1 MIGDEENVRP
11 VVLTIAGFDPSGGAG
26 ILADVRAFAHF
37 DTDPVAVITS
47 LTFQNSNAVSG
58 AAHQAPETVRSQII
72 SLLAAHKIAAV
83 KTGMLPTRETV
94 LEVVRLIGDADL
106 PAPVID
112 PVMRS
117 SSGFD
122 LMTTDAWDSL
132 LTELM
137 PLSRVIT
144 PNIPEAERITGL
156 RISNEDDMRRAAERI
171 REMGA
176 GAVLIKG
183 GHLGKQ
189 RSDNEGQQTA
199 ASERGSSPTVREGS
213 GEAIDLLDD
222 NGEVTV
228 FRADWI
234 AGPPMRGTGC
244 ALSAAIA
251 ACLANGMTLKDAVGI
266 AKRFVSTERA
276 REARPTRSS
285 LFPSSLRKPV
295 CH

>member
-1 MIGDEENVRP
+1 MVVDENIVRP

-37 DTDPVAVITS
+37 ETNPVAAITS
-47 LTFQNSNAVSG
+47 LTFQNSTAMSG
-58 AAHQAPETVRSQII
+58 AVHQTAETVRDQIM
-72 SLLAAHKIAAV
+72 SLITAHQIAAV
-83 KTGMLPTRETV
+83 KTGMLPTREIV
-94 LEVVRLIGDADL
+94 LEVVRLVRERHL

-122 LMTTDAWDSL
+122 LMTSDAWDSL

-144 PNIPEAERITGL
+144 PNIPEAERMTEQ
-156 RISNEDDMRRAAERI
+156 RISNEDEMRRAAATI

-176 GAVLIKG
+176 RAVLIKG
-183 GHLGKQ
+183 GHLGERKSEIGGQ
-189 RSDNEGQQTA
+189 RSEVG
-199 ASERGSSPTVREGS
+199 GPTVTEGS
-213 GEAIDLLDD
+213 DRAIDLLDD

-228 FRADWI
+228 FRAAWI

-244 ALSAAIA
+244 MLSAAIA
-251 ACLANGMTLKDAVGI
+251 ACLANGMTLKESI
-266 AKRFVSTERA
+266 AAAKNFVTEQFA
-276 REARPTRSS
+276 TRSEAGAS
-285 LFPSSLRKPV
+285 HPS
-295 CH
+295 